1 MPKTSANNDEIEKE
15 EPKINDLDIKKLGKW
30 IKKNRTGKKFD
41 YQQMAAACGVG
52 SHIIQQYENGT
63 VHTVDISIVKKFEG
77 IFGSFKSKR
86 EKNKKRENKKRD
98 KARMLAESN
107 KCFKGKAY
115 NAFNQFYIF
124 L

>member
-52 SHIIQQYENGT
+52 LSLIHISEPTSPY
-63 VHTVDISIVKKFEG
+63 
-77 IFGSFKSKR
+77 
-86 EKNKKRENKKRD
+86 
-98 KARMLAESN
+98 
-107 KCFKGKAY
+107 
-115 NAFNQFYIF
+115 
-124 L
+124 